1 MDGAVAATD
10 FERALEEV
18 EAVVADFDTKANDEE
33 KSQREKNAAL
43 YAALERAF
51 VFHSTWSTKPQ
62 YAKLLEQKGVAAKPR
77 GKNASK
83 FLPTIKVFFDAGL
96 DAYAPTDEEGKDD
109 KRRRQK
115 SVSTYSA
122 ALELAAAER
131 PNDVAA
137 FIAQENGV
145 EEARKRWVNS
155 RKDTDEGREAAQK
168 AKDNRNLRYAAG
180 LEALKASMV
189 KAIPKEDAP
198 KGAAVLAALY
208 FDDKGVAHVL
218 GIPPASDGSTVLLE
232 KFIIAQAPET
242 VKAPAGTGKKGRKPG
257 TSTSGSTKNDLDKLL
272 KLLNLGK
279 LAHPKAIIKIVNGE
293 KGCDIQASHSS
304 KNTCMANTR
313 IARQDFLPLGTYW
326 FGARAIA
333 SMRKF
338 AVLGKFGAKF
348 TIDGP
353 SVVDGPRTTVSI
365 TATNHSAAVAAYNA
379 AKKGTEWNDLDAVP
393 GGLAEGRKL
402 GDDAVTIQ
410 YETAVTKMARPN
422 LKNKG
427 WDVEVAVEGDF
438 ADWITKT
445 LGVSKSSADERLK
458 KAVYGTANLKR
469 TTLHINA
476 TECALF
482 DSDGA
487 IDPICHFAQ
496 PIGAKGILTEFTS
509 EVGEMLAAIRAVK
522 ELAGGG
528 TVTVSLLDKLM
539 RVRCVDGDNTAEV
552 FIPSYVGDNRYAKHT
567 EFGEPAKGGN

>member
-51 VFHSTWSTKPQ
+51 VFHSTWSTQPQ

-83 FLPTIKVFFDAGL
+83 YLPTIKVFFDAGL

-122 ALELAAAER
+122 ALELAAAKR

-137 FIAQENGV
+137 FIAEVNGV
-145 EEARKRWVNS
+145 EEARKQWVIS
-155 RKDTDEGREAAQK
+155 QKDTDEGRNATQK
-168 AKDNRNLRYAAG
+168 AKDNRKLRYAAG

-198 KGAAVLAALY
+198 KGTAVLAALY
-208 FDDKGVAHVL
+208 FDDKGIAHIL
-218 GIPPASDGSTVLLE
+218 GIPPTSDGSTVLLE
-232 KFIIAQAPET
+232 NFIIAQAPET

-272 KLLNLGK
+272 KLLSLGK

-293 KGCDIQASHSS
+293 NGCDIQASHSS
-304 KNTCMANTR
+304 KNTCMASTH

-353 SVVDGPRTTVSI
+353 SVVDGPRTMVSV
-365 TATNHSAAVAAYNA
+365 TASNHSAAVAAYNA

-402 GDDAVTIQ
+402 GDDAITIQ

-427 WDVEVAVEGDF
+427 WDVEVGVEGNF
-438 ADWITKT
+438 ADWISKT
-445 LGVSKSSADERLK
+445 LGVPKSSADERLK
-458 KAVYGTANLKR
+458 KAVYGTANHKK
-469 TTLHINA
+469 TTLRITA

-482 DSDGA
+482 DSNGSV
-487 IDPICHFAQ
+487 DPICHFDQ
-496 PIGAKGILTEFTS
+496 PIGLKGFSTEFMS
-509 EVGEMLAAIRAVK
+509 DVGEVMAAVKAVK
-522 ELAGGG
+522 ELAGEGM
-528 TVTVSLLDKLM
+528 VTLSFLDKFM
-539 RVRCVDGDNTAEV
+539 RIRCAGSDNTAEV
-552 FIPSYVGDNRYAKHT
+552 FIPSYVGEGRYTEHT
-567 EFGEPAKGGN
+567 GF